1 MSSSFHTT
9 EKPFPILSYKFEYKE
24 NGETHTYP
32 FKTGR
37 RFYIDPTKCGNS
49 ARFANHSCE
58 PNMIAKKWMANN
70 RKEGFKAIGFV
81 ANKDIR
87 KGAEL
92 TINYGM
98 GNESEMSPWEE
109 KMQRM
114 DWHEMDVIG
123 FFF

>member
-1 MSSSFHTT
+1 MSSSFLTT
-9 EKPFPILSYKFEYKE
+9 EKSSFLFLSYKFEYKE

-37 RFYIDPTKCGNS
+37 RFYIDPTECGNS

-58 PNMIAKKWMANN
+58 PNMIAKKWMVNN

-92 TINYGM
+92 TINYGYNYDPETSQKCLR
-98 GNESEMSPWEE
+98 G
-109 KMQRM
+109 
-114 DWHEMDVIG
+114 
-123 FFF
+123 